1 MNSVHKNLSLY
12 QCNSF
17 QFFSIIENVQIM
29 RSFLFLIYEMKEIP
43 YKIIILRTVLR
54 KLLGNLS

>member
-17 QFFSIIENVQIM
+17 KFFSITENVKIM

-54 KLLGNLS
+54 KLLKNLS